1 MKQLDFIQYIAREL
15 SISDEESQELLR
27 EFSFRLSN
35 ELNETASVQIIGL
48 GTLIKD
54 ISGISLELDPFFAIE
69 INYKYAGMQPIV
81 ISDDFNVGIEE
92 DEEPEGDVEREPE
105 EEQESVVD
113 EEPDSEED
121 REANDNTEIEVD
133 PEPEEEREPEEEQE
147 SVVDEEP
154 DSEEDREADDN
165 TEVEV
170 DPEPEEEREPE
181 EKVALA
187 NGPDFEVED
196 EPKVDLDDEAKARIA
211 KRTVSL
217 RSPKK
222 TKRSNLTPIYIGIVV
237 VFIAAVVAGWQFYLK
252 PILDEPAMLVGDSGT
267 EQSNVTEA
275 MDSNSISEEQQ
286 PSAVLNN
293 EKNGLEGEA
302 SGTMVM
308 NEESTIINPENSASR
323 INTDSVVS
331 APILAKNVAEISVN
345 QPRYGLIG
353 EVDTRANDGYTL
365 VLFSLSNRQSAME
378 KYELYRSAGYRS
390 LLSPVNSS
398 RFGLMWRVSIGQF
411 STVEQALEVA
421 KELPKEIIEDYFI
434 TKI

>member
-1 MKQLDFIQYIAREL
+1 MKQLDFIQYVAREL
-15 SISDEESQELLR
+15 SISEEESQELLR
-27 EFSFRLSN
+27 EFSVHLNN
-35 ELNETASVQIIGL
+35 ELNETDSVQLTGL
-48 GTLIKD
+48 GTLNKD
-54 ISGISLELDPFFAIE
+54 ISGISLELDLSFAIE

-81 ISDDFNVGIEE
+81 VSDDFNVGIEE
-92 DEEPEGDVEREPE
+92 EEESEGEVDSEPEEESEGDVEREPEKESEPE

-113 EEPDSEED
+113 EEPDSEQEP
-121 REANDNTEIEVD
+121 EAVDNTEVEVD
-133 PEPEEEREPEEEQE
+133 SEPEEESEGDVEREPEEEQE
-147 SVVDEEP
+147 SEP
-154 DSEEDREADDN
+154 
-165 TEVEV
+165 
-170 DPEPEEEREPE
+170 
-181 EKVALA
+181 
-187 NGPDFEVED
+187 
-196 EPKVDLDDEAKARIA
+196 DLDDEAKARIA
-211 KRTVSL
+211 KRTASL

-222 TKRSNLTPIYIGIVV
+222 TKRSNRTPIYIGIGI
-237 VFIAAVVAGWQFYLK
+237 VFIAAMIAGWQFYLK
-252 PILDEPAMLVGDSGT
+252 PILDEPAMLVGDSST
-267 EQSNVTEA
+267 EPSNVSEA
-275 MDSNSISEEQQ
+275 VNSNSISEEQQ
-286 PSAVLNN
+286 PSAALDN

-308 NEESTIINPENSASR
+308 NEESSIISPENSASR

-331 APILAKNVAEISVN
+331 APIMAKNVAEIPAD
-345 QPRYGLIG
+345 QPRYGLMG

-390 LLSPVNSS
+390 LLAPVNSS

>member
-1 MKQLDFIQYIAREL
+1 MKQLDFIQYVAREL
-15 SISDEESQELLR
+15 SISEEESQELLR
-27 EFSFRLSN
+27 EFSVHLNN
-35 ELNETASVQIIGL
+35 ELNETDSVQLTGL
-48 GTLIKD
+48 GTLNKD
-54 ISGISLELDPFFAIE
+54 ISGISLELDPSFAIE

-81 ISDDFNVGIEE
+81 VSDDFNVGIEE
-92 DEEPEGDVEREPE
+92 EEEFEVEVDPEPEEETQPE

-113 EEPDSEED
+113 EEPDSEQEP
-121 REANDNTEIEVD
+121 EAVDNTEVEVD
-133 PEPEEEREPEEEQE
+133 SEPEEETQPGEEVDSEPEEESEGDVEREPEEEQE
-147 SVVDEEP
+147 SEP
-154 DSEEDREADDN
+154 
-165 TEVEV
+165 
-170 DPEPEEEREPE
+170 
-181 EKVALA
+181 
-187 NGPDFEVED
+187 
-196 EPKVDLDDEAKARIA
+196 DLDDEAKARIA
-211 KRTVSL
+211 KRTASL

-222 TKRSNLTPIYIGIVV
+222 TKRSNRTPIYIGIGV
-237 VFIAAVVAGWQFYLK
+237 VFIAAMIAGWQFYLK
-252 PILDEPAMLVGDSGT
+252 PILDEPAMLVGDSST
-267 EQSNVTEA
+267 EPSNVSEA
-275 MDSNSISEEQQ
+275 VNSNSISEEQQ
-286 PSAVLNN
+286 PSAALDN

-308 NEESTIINPENSASR
+308 NEESSIISPENSASR

-331 APILAKNVAEISVN
+331 APIMAKNVAEIPAD
-345 QPRYGLIG
+345 QPRYGLMG

-390 LLSPVNSS
+390 LLAPVNSS

>member
-1 MKQLDFIQYIAREL
+1 MKQLDFIQYVAREL
-15 SISDEESQELLR
+15 SISDQESQELLR
-27 EFSFRLSN
+27 EFSIHLNN
-35 ELNETASVQIIGL
+35 ELNETASVQLTGL
-48 GTLIKD
+48 GTLKKD
-54 ISGISLELDPFFAIE
+54 IFRISLELEPSFAIE

-81 ISDDFNVGIEE
+81 VSDDFNVGIEE
-92 DEEPEGDVEREPE
+92 DEENEVEDEPEVQVEPEVDNEPE

-121 REANDNTEIEVD
+121 LEAVDNTEPEVGPD
-133 PEPEEEREPEEEQE
+133 PEQEHEPEEE
-147 SVVDEEP
+147 VDLTDGP
-154 DSEEDREADDN
+154 VS
-165 TEVEV
+165 EVEV
-170 DPEPEEEREPE
+170 QVEPE
-181 EKVALA
+181 
-187 NGPDFEVED
+187 
-196 EPKVDLDDEAKARIA
+196 VDNDDEVKARIA
-211 KRTVSL
+211 ERTASL

-222 TKRSNLTPIYIGIVV
+222 TKRSNPTPIIIGIGV
-237 VFIAAVVAGWQFYLK
+237 VFIAAMIAGWQFYLK

-267 EQSNVTEA
+267 EQFNVTEA

-286 PSAVLNN
+286 LSAALHN
-293 EKNGLEGEA
+293 EKNSQKGEA

-308 NEESTIINPENSASR
+308 NEESSIISPENIASR

-331 APILAKNVAEISVN
+331 APIMAKNVAEIPVD
-345 QPRYGLIG
+345 QLRYGLMG
-353 EVDTRANDGYTL
+353 EVDTRANDGYTM

-421 KELPKEIIEDYFI
+421 KELPKETIKDYFI

>member
-1 MKQLDFIQYIAREL
+1 MKQLDFIQYVAREL
-15 SISDEESQELLR
+15 SISEEESQELLR
-27 EFSFRLSN
+27 GFSVHLKN
-35 ELNETASVQIIGL
+35 ELNETDSVQLTGL
-48 GTLIKD
+48 GTLNKD
-54 ISGISLELDPFFAIE
+54 IYGISLELDPSFAIE

-81 ISDDFNVGIEE
+81 VSDDFNVGIEE
-92 DEEPEGDVEREPE
+92 DEEPESDVERK
-105 EEQESVVD
+105 
-113 EEPDSEED
+113 
-121 REANDNTEIEVD
+121 
-133 PEPEEEREPEEEQE
+133 PEEEQE

-154 DSEEDREADDN
+154 DSEEDREADDIM
-165 TEVEV
+165 EVEV

-211 KRTVSL
+211 KRTASL

-286 PSAVLNN
+286 PSAALNN

-308 NEESTIINPENSASR
+308 NEESSIISPENSASR

-331 APILAKNVAEISVN
+331 APIMAKNVAEIPAD
-345 QPRYGLIG
+345 QPRYGLMG